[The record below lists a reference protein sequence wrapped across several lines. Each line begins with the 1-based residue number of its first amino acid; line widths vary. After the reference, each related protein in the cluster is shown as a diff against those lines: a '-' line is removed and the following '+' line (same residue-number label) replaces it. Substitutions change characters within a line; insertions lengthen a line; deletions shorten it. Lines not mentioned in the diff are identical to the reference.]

1 MKKFIILTI
10 FFAQFSFAKAM
21 DTSCSQATDWDD
33 LVVIIPSSV
42 NATITDRDFPNEKG
56 QIGVTAEVSGNGNTR
71 TFSSNFSYTK
81 VGNRLELW
89 ANKTY
94 AIPTNANLEDF
105 KGFFGSFPEITCI
118 AR

>member
-1 MKKFIILTI
+1 MKKLIILTI

-21 DTSCSQATDWDD
+21 DTSCSQDLNYDD

-42 NATITDRDFPNEKG
+42 NANITDRDFPNEKG
-56 QIGVTAEVSGNGNTR
+56 KIGVTAKVSGNGNTR

-94 AIPTNANLEDF
+94 SIPTNANLEDF
-105 KGFFGSFPEITCI
+105 KGFFGPFPKITCV